1 MRVAVGLIIICVAAG
16 AAAFATG
23 GGAWVGDTWGSR
35 MVKLSPNGSIVRTV
49 GPFVYPYGVG
59 IDPNDGSVWFTVN
72 ADTVVKMINE
82 GQELFRRSY
91 STEQISV
98 NPGDGGCWI
107 RVYNPPGAVR
117 LSKEGTETA
126 KVPLGRASWVSSA
139 AGDGGCWATDATAGV
154 VLRISTAGSVISS
167 FGGFASPAAC
177 AAHAKDDS
185 VSVVESA
192 NVVRLST
199 AGSVVFRTPL
209 ASGFC
214 VDVNHKDDSTW
225 VGAGS
230 ALYKLDAAGSIVNT
244 IPAGGMVNV
253 VTVNSGDGSAW
264 VAIYDLNSVAKYTA
278 AGSLVF
284 RLPGFNKV
292 KGMAAEQAPA
302 YEHIAPASMGKVKAL
317 YR

>member
-1 MRVAVGLIIICVAAG
+1 MRGTIVFIIICI
-16 AAAFATG
+16 AAAAAYGSG

-49 GPFVYPYGVG
+49 GPFAYPYGVG
-59 IDPNDGSVWFTVN
+59 VDPNDGSVWFTVN
-72 ADTVVKMINE
+72 ADTVVKMTGE

-98 NPGDGGCWI
+98 NPNDGACWI
-107 RVYNPPGAVR
+107 RVYNPPGVAR
-117 LSKEGTETA
+117 LDKNGTETA
-126 KVPLGRASWVSSA
+126 KVALGRPSWVSSA
-139 AGDGGCWATDATAGV
+139 ADGGTAWATDGTAGV
-154 VLRISTAGSVISS
+154 IMRVSTVGSIISS
-167 FGGFASPAAC
+167 FGGLTSPAAC
-177 AAHAKDDS
+177 AAHAEDNS
-185 VSVVESA
+185 VSVLESG
-192 NVVRLST
+192 NVVRMNT

-214 VDVNHKDDSTW
+214 VDVNYMDDASW

-230 ALYKLDAAGSIVNT
+230 ALYKLNAAGSIVNT
-244 IPAGGMVNV
+244 IGAGGMVNC

-284 RLPGFNKV
+284 RVPGFNKV
-292 KGMAAEQAPA
+292 KGMAAEQVPA
-302 YEHIAPASMGKVKAL
+302 YPGRAPASMGKVKAL
-317 YR
+317 FR

>member
-1 MRVAVGLIIICVAAG
+1 MRVTVGVIIICVAVA

-23 GGAWVGDTWGSR
+23 GGAWVGDTWGGR
-35 MVKLSPNGSIVRTV
+35 MVKLSRNGSVVRTV

-59 IDPNDGSVWFTVN
+59 IDANDGSVWFTVN
-72 ADTVVKMINE
+72 AQNVVKMTDE
-82 GQELFRRSY
+82 GKELFRRSY
-91 STEQISV
+91 NTEQISV
-98 NPGDGGCWI
+98 NASDGGCWI
-107 RVYNPPGAVR
+107 RLHNPRGAARVNK
-117 LSKEGTETA
+117 SGNETA
-126 KVPLGRASWVSSA
+126 KVLLGRANWVSSA
-139 AGDGGCWATDATAGV
+139 ASDGSCWATDATAGV

-167 FGGFASPAAC
+167 FGGFSSPAAC
-177 AAHAKDDS
+177 AAHAKDNS
-185 VSVVESA
+185 VSLIESG
-192 NVVRLST
+192 NVVRLNI

-225 VGAGS
+225 VGAGNN
-230 ALYKLDAAGSIVNT
+230 LYKLSAAGSVVNT

-278 AGSLVF
+278 TGSLVF

-292 KGMAAEQAPA
+292 KGMAAEQKPA
-302 YEHIAPASMGKVKAL
+302 YQVIAPASMGKIKAL
-317 YR
+317 FE